1 MIAKALNVKPLI
13 LGACSHITNGLDA
26 NGMLFWNG
34 TPIDPEKS
42 PVKAFDSLFGDGTT
56 APPVNAD
63 VQLHKDLLA
72 FTASEVQGAA
82 DDAAEPDRRADQAGD
97 PPGGDPVAAGGRA
110 TR

>member
-1 MIAKALNVKPLI
+1 MKPLI

-34 TPIDPEKS
+34 TPVDPQKS
-42 PVKAFDSLFGDGTT
+42 PVKAFDSLFGGGTT

-63 VQLHKDLLA
+63 VQLQKDLLA
-72 FTASEVQGAA
+72 FTAGRVQGLQASCW
-82 DDAAEPDRRADQAGD
+82 PDPRADQAGTHL
-97 PPGGDPVAAGGRA
+97 AAIQSLQADA